1 MTHQS
6 NLLRVIAGRFIKSA
20 CGALLLLTLTA
31 CDDGVGRAAMGA
43 FVDTLKGEPDAAE
56 LARSEKF
63 EGAGIRFEYPA
74 VLRRRESSE
83 EDGDRSWSFEYGL
96 FELEMY
102 APMSEVR
109 AADYLEM
116 LGSFLEGGDSLDAEK
131 IAPGRTET
139 WCGHAI
145 TATKLRVKV
154 MGDWS
159 EYQAFDLPAPA
170 GQARLLIFDDEP
182 VNGQPSAAAKATWE
196 RVLASLECD
205 AAFVPVATA
214 SAPGD

>member
-1 MTHQS
+1 MADDS
-6 NLLRVIAGRFIKSA
+6 KRLRVAKPAASA
-20 CGALLLLTLTA
+20 LMLLALTA
-31 CDDGVGRAAMGA
+31 CDDGIGRAAMGA
-43 FVDTLKGEPDAAE
+43 FVDTLKGEPDAEE

-63 EGAGIRFEYPA
+63 DGAGIRFDYPA
-74 VLRRRESSE
+74 ALRRRESSE
-83 EDGDRSWSFEYGL
+83 DDGGRSWSFEYGL

-102 APMSEVR
+102 APTSEVR

-116 LGSFLEGGDSLDAEK
+116 LGSFLEGGNSLDAEK

-139 WCGHAI
+139 LCGHVI

-159 EYQAFDLPAPA
+159 EYQAFDLPAPE

-205 AAFVPVATA
+205 AAFSPVTPA